1 MYRLPRD
8 IDEDPASL
16 PKHGRANHL
25 GACEYRLD
33 DRSMYAQQ
41 VSPAFSTNQ
50 MSYQT
55 NQINQIKSNQI

>member
-16 PKHGRANHL
+16 PNHGRANHL
-25 GACEYRLD
+25 GAYEYRLD

-41 VSPAFSTNQ
+41 VSHEKEAWNITLTFRLSTR
-50 MSYQT
+50 S
-55 NQINQIKSNQI
+55 